1 MGRPGNEAKTA
12 TQQILPSERSS
23 FFHLMVIYALCT
35 AATTLTLPSVTEAT
49 PSAAETTPS
58 VTEAT
63 PSVTEAT
70 PSVAEAMPCV
80 TEATPCVTE
89 ATPSVTEATPY
100 ENYPAL
106 LSNDPLLGQL
116 IVSPTEI
123 IFRSQPLTRLVLK
136 SWPGTWK

>member
-1 MGRPGNEAKTA
+1 M
-12 TQQILPSERSS
+12 S
-23 FFHLMVIYALCT
+23 
-35 AATTLTLPSVTEAT
+35 LPSVTEAT

-70 PSVAEAMPCV
+70 PSVAEAMPSV
-80 TEATPCVTE
+80 TEATS
-89 ATPSVTEATPY
+89 SVTEATPY

-123 IFRSQPLTRLVLK
+123 IFHQSHSQALARLVLK
-136 SWPGTWK
+136 SWPETWE